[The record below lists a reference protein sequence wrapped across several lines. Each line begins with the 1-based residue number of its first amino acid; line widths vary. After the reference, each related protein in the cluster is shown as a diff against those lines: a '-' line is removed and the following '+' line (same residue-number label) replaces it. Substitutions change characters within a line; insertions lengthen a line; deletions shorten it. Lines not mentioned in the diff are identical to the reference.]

1 MSNAIK
7 LDENGNPVERE
18 SAVPE
23 KPSALRRARNILYL
37 IVIALAIVF
46 AVLFALDRAGV
57 IRLGFLPRESNDTI
71 IGYTEEAETEPEN
84 A

>member
-7 LDENGNPVERE
+7 LDENGNPIQEKP
-18 SAVPE
+18 AVLE
-23 KPSALRRARNILYL
+23 KPSALKRARNILYI
-37 IVIALAIVF
+37 IVIVLAITF
-46 AVLFALDRAGV
+46 AVLFALDRAEI
-57 IRLGFLPRESNDTI
+57 IRLSFLPRESNDTI

>member
-7 LDENGNPVERE
+7 LDENGNPIVEE
-18 SAVPE
+18 TVAE
-23 KPSALRRARNILYL
+23 KPSAFKRVRNILYI
-37 IVIALAIVF
+37 IVIVLSITF
-46 AVLFALDRAGV
+46 AVLFALDRAE
-57 IRLGFLPRESNDTI
+57 IIHLSFLPRESNDTI